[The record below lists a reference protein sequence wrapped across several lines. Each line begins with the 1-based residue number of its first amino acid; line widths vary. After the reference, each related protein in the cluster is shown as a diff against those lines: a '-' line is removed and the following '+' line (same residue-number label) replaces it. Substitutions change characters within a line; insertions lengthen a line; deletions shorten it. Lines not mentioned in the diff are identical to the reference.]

1 MPTIGIAISIACS
14 TRMRSDP
21 SDRRPFQHFALPI
34 FVGTGRPD
42 GGLPVSRP
50 CRDLRLHA
58 LALARRL
65 GLGELYPWPRRFRRH
80 QALASIASGGPE
92 VYWSATVGQFEWR
105 FGGSDV
111 SVLGT
116 QITGEYLLA
125 RILALIGS
133 RG

>member
-1 MPTIGIAISIACS
+1 LTAVFAFAVGIAVWLI
-14 TRMRSDP
+14 P
-21 SDRRPFQHFALPI
+21 
-34 FVGTGRPD
+34 
-42 GGLPVSRP
+42 
-50 CRDLRLHA
+50 
-58 LALARRL
+58 
-65 GLGELYPWPRRFRRH
+65 
-80 QALASIASGGPE
+80 ASIATGGPE